1 MASELVSARYEVP
14 DTLEAIEFCY
24 RQGWTDGLPVVPPT
38 QERVQEFLAVA
49 GLDPELVLGEVA
61 DRGRAITAAKVA
73 INAVM
78 AGCLPAYLPVV
89 VAAVQAMS
97 EDAFCLHGSMAST
110 GGAAPLL
117 VVNGPVRRQIEL
129 NAGGNV
135 FGPGWRA
142 NATIGRAIRLI
153 LLNVLGAQPGVL
165 DQSTM
170 GHPGKYS
177 YCIAEDEEGTG
188 WTPLHVERGLPPETS
203 AVTVMAAEAPHYV
216 RNAFA
221 RTPEQLLDSVADVLA
236 HGSYTRGAYL
246 IVVSPE
252 HRAILERA
260 GWSKANVRAYLVE
273 RARRSTA
280 ELKRAGY
287 LRGDVAPGDEAQFPP
302 LCEEA
307 DLLVIAAGG
316 TGGTFSTVVPPW
328 VAGRSSTPVTRAIAE
343 CAECEVPA
351 GGMPNTGPATTAA
364 PTAADSANG
373 G

>member
-24 RQGWTDGLPVVPPT
+24 EQGWTDGLPVVPPT
-38 QERVQEFLAVA
+38 PERVAEFLAYA
-49 GLDPELVLGEVA
+49 GLEPQTVLGQVA
-61 DRGRAITAAKVA
+61 DRGRAITAEKVA
-73 INAVM
+73 INAVL

-89 VAAVQAMS
+89 VAAIAAMC
-97 EDAFCLHGSMAST
+97 EEPFCLHGSMAST

-117 VVNGPVRRQIEL
+117 IVNGPVRAQIGL

-135 FGPGWRA
+135 FGPGYRA

-153 LLNVLGAQPGVL
+153 LLNVLDAQPGVL

-188 WTPLHVERGLPPETS
+188 WAPLHAERGVPAAAS

-221 RTPEQLLDSVADVLA
+221 NTPERLLDGVADVLA
-236 HGSYTRGAYL
+236 HGSYTRGAYA

-252 HRAILERA
+252 HRAVLERA
-260 GWSKANVRAYLVE
+260 GWSKADVRAYLVE
-273 RARRSTA
+273 HARRSMA
-280 ELKRAGY
+280 ALKHAGY
-287 LRGDVAPGDEAQFPP
+287 LRGEIADGDDQRYPP
-302 LCEEA
+302 MVEES
-307 DLLVIAAGG
+307 DLLVVAAGG
-316 TGGTFSTVVPPW
+316 AGGTFSAVVPPW
-328 VAGRSSTPVTRAIAE
+328 VAGRSSVPITRAIAE
-343 CAECEVPA
+343 CPECEVAPDAAGAPA
-351 GGMPNTGPATTAA
+351 AGAGEPRT
-364 PTAADSANG
+364 NG
-373 G
+373 R